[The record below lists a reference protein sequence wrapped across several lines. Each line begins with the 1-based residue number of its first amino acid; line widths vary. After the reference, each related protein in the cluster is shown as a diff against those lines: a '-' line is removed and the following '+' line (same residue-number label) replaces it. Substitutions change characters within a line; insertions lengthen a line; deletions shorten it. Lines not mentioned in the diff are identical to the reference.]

1 LRYKLLVYNSKIN
14 LPGHAWAKAPGPR
27 KSLAVNNVQIP
38 NSNQSPKINAESTL
52 KSRIIYIPKNNQN
65 LILANSFSPFQKGE
79 IE

>member
-1 LRYKLLVYNSKIN
+1 VIWRKEVARCWLLVAGCWLLVVRVCRLHIHS
-14 LPGHAWAKAPGPR
+14 PH
-27 KSLAVNNVQIP
+27 P
-38 NSNQSPKINAESTL
+38 NSTLTIESTL